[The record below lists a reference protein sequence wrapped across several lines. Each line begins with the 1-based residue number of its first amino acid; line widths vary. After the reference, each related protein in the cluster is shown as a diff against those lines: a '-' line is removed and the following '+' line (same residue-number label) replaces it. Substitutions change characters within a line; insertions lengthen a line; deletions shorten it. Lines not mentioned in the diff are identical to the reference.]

1 MCSTWV
7 SFESVRQ
14 GTCTSSP
21 ASSLPSALLCSAD
34 PEWRVRGIAQKTSC
48 HSFPRFPEVCLSQV
62 LLHLD
67 RPSLLPSESLY
78 RITSSHYVLGFYGR
92 FQKAMAVREHSALC
106 VNLPWK
112 LYPLCCVLSLRAGP
126 PEKLAWSSV
135 LRNFLSPSVHRL
147 VPQNQ
152 IDSWLCVSAACS
164 WLEQDLT
171 VSCDSFWDKTS
182 HRFFTL
188 ALSSFS

>member
-1 MCSTWV
+1 MGLFWISEAGHLHFRSRKQPHLCI
-7 SFESVRQ
+7 
-14 GTCTSSP
+14 
-21 ASSLPSALLCSAD
+21 ALLCGSWVTCERD
-34 PEWRVRGIAQKTSC
+34 SPKDLFPFISQIPWSLPIA
-48 HSFPRFPEVCLSQV
+48 V

-78 RITSSHYVLGFYGR
+78 RITSSHYVLGFYWR
-92 FQKAMAVREHSALC
+92 FLKAMAVREHSALC

-112 LYPLCCVLSLRAGP
+112 LCPLCCVLSLRAGP

-147 VPQNQ
+147 ASQNQ
-152 IDSWLCVSAACS
+152 IDSWLCVSAARS
-164 WLEQDLT
+164 WLEQDLI

-182 HRFFTL
+182 HRFFTV
-188 ALSSFS
+188 